1 MHERPEKVFS
11 QKRGGGGGKGKGAVE
26 SRGHSLFGFCFMRA
40 LKSFLVFDLTA
51 CQGES
56 AKRGCLLFNDDGGG
70 AVG

>member
-11 QKRGGGGGKGKGAVE
+11 QKRGGGKAPS
-26 SRGHSLFGFCFMRA
+26 SRGHSLFGSCFMRA
-40 LKSFLVFDLTA
+40 LKSLLVFDLTA